1 LANDDEAESHDDEH
15 SHSEGESEDGEA
27 DHSRGRT
34 LAERVHN
41 VLEELEANL
50 HESLENLKVNEIA
63 AAWELAGWL
72 ASSAAE
78 VEFLV

>member
-1 LANDDEAESHDDEH
+1 MANEDETEAH
-15 SHSEGESEDGEA
+15 SEDSEGEGEGEA
-27 DHSRGRT
+27 AEAGRGGT
-34 LAERVHN
+34 LAERVHS
-41 VLEELEANL
+41 VLEELETNL

-72 ASSAAE
+72 ASTEAE